1 MAKPEFAFDEWK
13 RLASTDPEAFE
24 KKRER
29 LIRKT
34 ISNAPSNYRSRLL
47 RLQWRVDM
55 ERKRHANPMSSCVRI
70 SKMMLDSV
78 YGEHGLVSALNGTSQ
93 RQSDL
98 KPSAANV
105 LNMTERK
112 KAREA

>member
-13 RLASTDPEAFE
+13 HLASTDPESFE
-24 KKRER
+24 KERER

-34 ISNAPSNYRSRLL
+34 ISNAPSIYRSRLL

-55 ERKRHANPMSSCVRI
+55 ERKRHSNPMSSCVRI

-78 YGEHGLVSALNGTSQ
+78 YGEHGLVSALNGTNQARSSVKPNSADVLDMAQ
-93 RQSDL
+93 R
-98 KPSAANV
+98 
-105 LNMTERK
+105 R